1 MNNTQLENQLYR
13 ELEKL
18 ARRANQRIRTIER
31 VFGKDTWAVK
41 RLRNKLDIEPLKA
54 WTKTGRVKFNKSMT
68 ELQMKATII
77 AVNNFLNSKT
87 STLKGIK
94 QARQKQIQA
103 ISKALGEEEDLS
115 YEEAEALYD
124 TFEDDDFK
132 EVYKYI
138 EPSKFWGLN
147 EDAKEE
153 NDTED
158 MFLKRV
164 KKYINFGNDADLIE
178 RLKRIY
184 YKYVM

>member
-87 STLKGIK
+87 STIKGIK
-94 QARQKQIQA
+94 QARKKQIQA
-103 ISKALGEEEDLS
+103 ISRALGLS
-115 YEEAEALYD
+115 
-124 TFEDDDFK
+124 
-132 EVYKYI
+132 
-138 EPSKFWGLN
+138 
-147 EDAKEE
+147 
-153 NDTED
+153 
-158 MFLKRV
+158 
-164 KKYINFGNDADLIE
+164 LIH
-178 RLKRIY
+178 I
-184 YKYVM
+184 